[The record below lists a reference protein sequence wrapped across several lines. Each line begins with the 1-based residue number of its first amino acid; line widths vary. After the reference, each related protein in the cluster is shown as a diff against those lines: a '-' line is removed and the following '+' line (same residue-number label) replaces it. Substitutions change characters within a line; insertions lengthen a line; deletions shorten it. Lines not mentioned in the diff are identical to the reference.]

1 MSLCK
6 TIMSSQVSEGKQCTS
21 TDKIFYRRVTVCY
34 PFWTTNP
41 NTLIYCSS
49 LVLYELSKHCYDLS
63 PATPVCSRLPLPH
76 SSKSSQGRSKQ
87 PTITRFTQSVDIEV
101 YTVVIVVQ
109 TSTTHR
115 NVHCPH
121 TARYTLSNMYITS
134 TDNIYTV
141 GVGRFYCRL
150 KTTYD
155 MLISRRGGAEIVL
168 QTDIYRSEPSKLLY
182 WSTDLKKGPVS
193 EFHSSRKCIVQ

>member
-1 MSLCK
+1 MNCRNIAMTFLLLLQFVPDSLCP
-6 TIMSSQVSEGKQCTS
+6 IVANQVKVEA
-21 TDKIFYRRVTVCY
+21 I
-34 PFWTTNP
+34 
-41 NTLIYCSS
+41 
-49 LVLYELSKHCYDLS
+49 
-63 PATPVCSRLPLPH
+63 
-76 SSKSSQGRSKQ
+76 KQ

-134 TDNIYTV
+134 TDNSYTV

-182 WSTDLKKGPVS
+182 
-193 EFHSSRKCIVQ
+193 